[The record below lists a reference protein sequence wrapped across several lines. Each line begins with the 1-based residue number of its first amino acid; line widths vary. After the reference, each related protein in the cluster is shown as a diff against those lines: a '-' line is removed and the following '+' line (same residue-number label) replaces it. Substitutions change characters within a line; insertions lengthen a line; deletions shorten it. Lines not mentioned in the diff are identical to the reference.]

1 MGTRGKPHTRLLT
14 RGERDGG
21 GKEGRAG
28 RTKKGGTDG
37 GTLASELCLMPGAT
51 GPAADGSRRQ
61 PPPPA
66 LRAARQPERAGR
78 ARRLGVQPL
87 REERWR
93 EIHRS
98 DDPTALPP
106 GVYPQRP
113 FHVSKTTHSVMLVT
127 ARSASA
133 NGLKTGQL
141 PVGKKPA
148 HKSPS
153 PSSRL
158 RGGLKRKE
166 TPGEDGGKMHPALA
180 GGREQQAGWK
190 RKKKSAAQ
198 PLKARLHSDKDHRWV
213 RPLDTKLT
221 GTWLHMEPGFHVL
234 KWHGDTM
241 CPQVPQPHPG
251 MTLDNSA
258 DNAERIPGTL

>member
-28 RTKKGGTDG
+28 RTKKRRDG
-37 GTLASELCLMPGAT
+37 RKDVSKRAPPMPGAT
-51 GPAADGSRRQ
+51 GLAADGSPRL
-61 PPPPA
+61 A

-87 REERWR
+87 KEERWR

-166 TPGEDGGKMHPALA
+166 TTGEDDGKMHPALA

-221 GTWLHMEPGFHVL
+221 GTWLHMEPRVHVL

-241 CPQVPQPHPG
+241 CPQVPRPHPG

>member
-1 MGTRGKPHTRLLT
+1 MLPTSPWIRKQGRHRRGVILTSERLEREGGRRPPVGDGNTSETPHSPTDARGKR
-14 RGERDGG
+14 RRR
-21 GKEGRAG
+21 EGREGGRDKKRREGWKDVSKRAPPNAG
-28 RTKKGGTDG
+28 
-37 GTLASELCLMPGAT
+37 SHGA
-51 GPAADGSRRQ
+51 GSRRQ
-61 PPPPA
+61 PPPPT

-87 REERWR
+87 KEERWR

-158 RGGLKRKE
+158 RGG
-166 TPGEDGGKMHPALA
+166 H
-180 GGREQQAGWK
+180 
-190 RKKKSAAQ
+190 
-198 PLKARLHSDKDHRWV
+198 
-213 RPLDTKLT
+213 
-221 GTWLHMEPGFHVL
+221 
-234 KWHGDTM
+234 
-241 CPQVPQPHPG
+241 
-251 MTLDNSA
+251 
-258 DNAERIPGTL
+258 

>member
-61 PPPPA
+61 PPSPA

-87 REERWR
+87 KEERWR

-141 PVGKKPA
+141 PSVRSQLINLLHLHPDLEA
-148 HKSPS
+148 AI
-153 PSSRL
+153 
-158 RGGLKRKE
+158 KRKE
-166 TPGEDGGKMHPALA
+166 TTGEDDGKMHPALA

-221 GTWLHMEPGFHVL
+221 GTWLHMEPRVHVL

-241 CPQVPQPHPG
+241 CPQVPRPHPG